1 MPTALEK
8 EARTDMPV
16 TRFLVGS
23 LGAAVVIVGSMVLA
37 AAQPQQQDHAGQY
50 PMTDIVFG
58 AQLYAAQCVNCHG
71 ANGDG
76 VGAVNLR
83 SGPLRR
89 VTTDR
94 ELQNLITSGIPGTGM
109 PPFKFTAAEQ
119 QGIVAYVRNMNALDS
134 TKVKTGDAGR
144 GRAIVEGKGACLTCH
159 MINDKGSVVAP
170 DLSDVGATR
179 APSML
184 ERHLTE
190 PSAQMMPINRPVKLV
205 LKDGKTV
212 NGRRLNEDTFW
223 IQLMNDQGRLV
234 SYSKADIK
242 DIQILT
248 TSPMPSFRN
257 TLTTDELSDV
267 IAYLLTLKG

>member
-1 MPTALEK
+1 M
-8 EARTDMPV
+8 RF
-16 TRFLVGS
+16 TRFHFGI
-23 LGAAVVIVGSMVLA
+23 LGAAALLAGSVA
-37 AAQPQQQDHAGQY
+37 ATTAQTQQQDHAGQY
-50 PMTDIVFG
+50 PMADIVFG

-94 ELQNLITSGIPGTGM
+94 ELQMLINTGIPGTGM
-109 PPFKFTAAEQ
+109 PPFNFTPAEQ
-119 QGIVAYVRNMNALDS
+119 QGIVAYVRNMNALDAG
-134 TKVKTGDAGR
+134 KVKTGDAAR
-144 GRAIVEGKGACLTCH
+144 GRALVEGKAGCLKCH
-159 MINDKGSVVAP
+159 TINDRGSVMGP
-170 DLSDVGATR
+170 DLTDVGATR

-190 PSAQMMPINRPVKLV
+190 PSAQMMPINRPVRIT

-212 NGRRLNEDTFW
+212 SGRRLNEDTFW
-223 IQLMNDQGRLV
+223 VQLMSDQGRLV
-234 SYSKADIK
+234 SVSKSDVK
-242 DIQILT
+242 DMQVLT
-248 TSPMPSFRN
+248 TSPMPSFKS
-257 TLTTDELSDV
+257 TLTAEELSDV

>member
-1 MPTALEK
+1 MRFTRTTVAVACASALM
-8 EARTDMPV
+8 T
-16 TRFLVGS
+16 GS
-23 LGAAVVIVGSMVLA
+23 IAVLS
-37 AAQPQQQDHAGQY
+37 AQQAQDHAGQY
-50 PMTDIVFG
+50 AMPDIVFG
-58 AQLYAAQCVNCHG
+58 AQLYAAQCVTCHG

-76 VGAVNLR
+76 VGNVNLR

-89 VTTDR
+89 VTTDG
-94 ELQNLITSGIPGTGM
+94 ELQRLLSTGIPGTGM
-109 PPFKFTAAEQ
+109 PPFNFTPAEQ
-119 QGIVAYVRNMNALDS
+119 QGIVAYVRNMNAMDT

-144 GRAIVEGKGACLTCH
+144 GRSLVEGKGGCLKCH

-184 ERHLTE
+184 ERHLTD
-190 PSAQMMPINRPVKLV
+190 PSAQMMPINRPVKIT

-223 IQLMNDQGRLV
+223 IQLMNDQGRLQSV
-234 SYSKADIK
+234 AKGDVK
-242 DIQILT
+242 DMQVGT
-248 TSPMPSFRN
+248 ASPMPSFKN
-257 TLTTDELSDV
+257 TLTADELSDV